1 MAKVVLFGDSYIKR
15 LCFFCD
21 ERKGLHV
28 PYSVKWYGQCGLR
41 TDRMNTD
48 LYGKMLKEKGA
59 GDKNSTRPLVLTSE
73 ILKGRVNFPKALVL
87 QDE

>member
-15 LCFFCD
+15 LRFFCD

-28 PYSVKWYGQCGLR
+28 PYNVKWYGQGGLR

-48 LYGKMLKEKGA
+48 LYGKMLKEKGNIVIVA
-59 GDKNSTRPLVLTSE
+59 VGGNDITPTSQ
-73 ILKGRVNFPKALVL
+73 L
-87 QDE
+87 

>member
-15 LCFFCD
+15 LRFFCD

-28 PYSVKWYGQCGLR
+28 PHNVKWNGQGGLR

-48 LYGKMLKEKGA
+48 LYGKMLKKKGDIVIVA
-59 GDKNSTRPLVLTSE
+59 VGGNDIPLHH
-73 ILKGRVNFPKALVL
+73 NPKRL
-87 QDE
+87 